1 MTRTRVAFV
10 QDHLVQRGGA
20 ERVLLAMCR
29 AVPDATVVTPFYEPD
44 ACYGAFRQVPMVTSP
59 LNRVAAVRR
68 RHRAT
73 LPVLPLVVRAL
84 PVDADVVVCGTSGW
98 AQGVRT
104 DARKV
109 VLFHGLARWLHEQEA
124 YLKGAGPLRRAA
136 ARALAPPLRRW
147 DRATM
152 ATGHRF
158 LAASTDMCRRAS
170 DLYGVEVELLRLP
183 NTLGTTGPREA
194 PVDDLEPG
202 FFLCVSRLMPYK
214 NVDVV
219 VEAFREMPH
228 ERLVV
233 AGDGPLLGVLSA
245 SAPSNVRF
253 LGRCEDPQLRWLYE
267 ASQGLVT
274 VAVEPFGLTPVEA
287 GAFGTPTVALAAGG
301 FLDTVVDGA
310 TGVHV
315 DEPTPAAVVAGIR
328 RLQGLRPDPAEVAA
342 HAGQYDE
349 AAFAASLRHL
359 VHEEHDRHDPEIPVI
374 SDVL

>member
-1 MTRTRVAFV
+1 MAFV

-29 AVPDATVVTPFYEPD
+29 AVPEATVVTPFYEPE
-44 ACYGAFRQVPMVTSP
+44 ACYDELRAVPMVTSP
-59 LNRVAAVRR
+59 LNRIRAVRQ

-84 PVDADVVVCGTSGW
+84 PVEADVVVCGTSGW

-104 DARKV
+104 EGRKV

-124 YLKGAGPLRRAA
+124 YLKGAGPLRRVA

-147 DRATM
+147 DQATM

-170 DLYGVEVELLRLP
+170 ALYGVDVELLRLP
-183 NTLGTTGPREA
+183 NTLGTTGPQEA
-194 PVDDLEPG
+194 PADRLDPG

-219 VEAFREMPH
+219 VEAFRQLPQEQ
-228 ERLVV
+228 LVV
-233 AGDGPLLGVLSA
+233 AGDGPLLDELAAG
-245 SAPSNVRF
+245 APPNVRF
-253 LGRCEDPQLRWLYE
+253 LGRCEDPQLRWLYG
-267 ASQGLVT
+267 AAQGLVT

-315 DEPTPAAVVAGIR
+315 PAADPASVVDGVR
-328 RLQGLRPDPAEVAA
+328 RLQGLRPDPAEVAD
-342 HAGQYDE
+342 HARRYDE
-349 AAFAASLRHL
+349 GAFAAAVRQLVTDEHAHL
-359 VHEEHDRHDPEIPVI
+359 DPVEPAVP
-374 SDVL
+374 DVL